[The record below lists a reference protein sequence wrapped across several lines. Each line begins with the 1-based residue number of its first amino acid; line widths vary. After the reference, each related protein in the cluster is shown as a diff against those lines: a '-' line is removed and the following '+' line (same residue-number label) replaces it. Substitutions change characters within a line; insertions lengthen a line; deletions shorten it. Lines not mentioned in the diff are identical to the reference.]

1 MMRGR
6 IGKVVEVGEE
16 QRMKDRDRDR
26 EDELQL
32 FKELHK
38 REKDRAGSLLQPISS
53 DDLEANHSFYRIPS
67 VKKSYDF
74 FASGNAA
81 KSDYDW
87 LKTPPATPLFPSLEM
102 EATGPPPLLLQ
113 REITIV
119 QPLSR
124 VGTYYVPSN
133 RVLCCGWS
141 TIMYDLL
148 INLYALCQFS
158 ACTSAN
164 TCTTTTS
171 SRPNIPTGASSSS
184 FRQTGQ
190 PPSRI
195 TVNSSSS
202 SPTTSNI
209 SITPTK
215 TAAEQVKNN
224 VKVTEATPGNRAT
237 RQEKRATTHPYPT
250 PPSTILTSNNNN
262 GIGKSNKLLQQSRR
276 SSSNPAPPMTMR
288 VVDRASSA
296 SRVRHPPAATTSTGS
311 KPRGHSV
318 TRSSVITTNTSNISR
333 RSSTKTPSLYATLN
347 NQQLHKEKLQTQTP
361 TISSNNCKITG
372 NKQIFGSK
380 MVDKV
385 MSARK
390 AADESKLAAPVTRNN
405 PPPTSPGLGFG
416 RLSAPRN
423 MELKRDRIVSSRH
436 RS

>member
-124 VGTYYVPSN
+124 
-133 RVLCCGWS
+133 
-141 TIMYDLL
+141 
-148 INLYALCQFS
+148 FS